1 MLDEDCKEGW
11 SAKATQ
17 EVILSKEDKRMLED
31 FHGLKEAQ
39 RKRLLKY
46 MEALKQI
53 ESLEDLYGYEVKRL
67 NAQVKNNISRF
78 PDDFM
83 FQLTKS
89 EMENLRSNFS
99 TANISPKSR
108 ALPHAFTEQGIYMLA
123 TVLRGELAEFVTES
137 EMRLVTAKVSEIS
150 VQVAGIT
157 DCHDRLIVIDYG
169 SPTEQ
174 AYHCGASSKDAGR
187 KLCAI
192 NKIENTAM
200 IHPVIDHLLRGA
212 DKVIGD

>member
-1 MLDEDCKEGW
+1 MLDEDYKESW

-89 EMENLRSNFS
+89 EMENLRSNFRPQ
-99 TANISPKSR
+99 I
-108 ALPHAFTEQGIYMLA
+108 
-123 TVLRGELAEFVTES
+123 
-137 EMRLVTAKVSEIS
+137 
-150 VQVAGIT
+150 
-157 DCHDRLIVIDYG
+157 
-169 SPTEQ
+169 
-174 AYHCGASSKDAGR
+174 
-187 KLCAI
+187 
-192 NKIENTAM
+192 
-200 IHPVIDHLLRGA
+200 
-212 DKVIGD
+212 